1 MSGLIPRAS
10 RRSLRPGGRRRS
22 RAENAV
28 SSIILNITL
37 DCADPCALARFWAQ
51 VTGWPLIEDP
61 APDFVDAPR
70 AADSAI

>member
-1 MSGLIPRAS
+1 M
-10 RRSLRPGGRRRS
+10 
-22 RAENAV
+22 

-61 APDFVDAPR
+61 APDFVDATAGSGFR
-70 AADSAI
+70 YLNGWNGACWIAMCAITELRVL